1 METFFTSQKDVLFS
15 NVEVK
20 WNPALFYMH
29 MYYFTCI
36 GVGISNTHKF
46 FVPESWFEF
55 QALIFVFDGGGVVQQ
70 QKRSCRRES
79 GKTPGCPLSFLFFF
93 KTRSKSTFLCPIWSK
108 LCPQKRTKR

>member
-55 QALIFVFDGGGVVQQ
+55 QALIFVFDGGG
-70 QKRSCRRES
+70 
-79 GKTPGCPLSFLFFF
+79 GGGGGGCPTTKKIMPPGKRENPRMSFVFFVLF
-93 KTRSKSTFLCPIWSK
+93 
-108 LCPQKRTKR
+108 